1 MTMRVRGW
9 LIAILLFMSGKHAGA
24 AVGATAAAGAFAVGS
39 GMDPWPWIIGGM
51 GCTVVYAYKPPQ
63 TRAIALAN
71 AMVSLFAGGIGA
83 PFAAKLLHSY
93 GAGDWANVYVL
104 AFLLAAGWPW
114 LAPVVFDKAR
124 SVIAAFGFGK
134 GAKHEQ

>member
-1 MTMRVRGW
+1 MT
-9 LIAILLFMSGKHAGA
+9 AIPLFLVMILVLFGKHAAAATAVGTA
-24 AVGATAAAGAFAVGS
+24 AVGVVAFELGV
-39 GMDPWPWIIGGM
+39 DIWPWIIGGM

-83 PFAAKLLHSY
+83 PYAAKLLHGY

-104 AFLLAAGWPW
+104 AFFLAGGWPW
-114 LAPVVFDKAR
+114 LAPIVLDKAR
-124 SVIAAFGFGK
+124 SVIAAFGFSK
-134 GAKHEQ
+134 GAKNDQ